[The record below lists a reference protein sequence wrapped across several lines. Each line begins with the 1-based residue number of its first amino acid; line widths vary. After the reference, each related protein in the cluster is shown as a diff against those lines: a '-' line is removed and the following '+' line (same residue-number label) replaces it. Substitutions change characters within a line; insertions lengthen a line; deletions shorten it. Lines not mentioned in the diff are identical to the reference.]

1 MQKVDFQA
9 YKQKILIREA
19 AIMAGYSIVP
29 GKDSSG
35 SAVLR
40 CGNDKIIIMRPRDI
54 ATNRYFNPGND
65 NDKGDL
71 ISFIHN
77 RLDYFTSSVRW
88 NDSHLRHGSFNTPA
102 VVAILQWMDGT
113 SRSPEMQALLSETPS
128 QQQCTFSLSNYHI
141 LPLDANGLTFLT
153 KRRRLSTKTIQKF
166 EPFMCM
172 CRNLLNQKY
181 TTYNL
186 GFPYRVPGTDLICNF
201 ELRNYTY
208 KGHAEGGNKSTACWM
223 ADFSISHFL
232 TLEVF
237 IFESTIDAMS
247 YAELHEHEIQFQM
260 AAFISLGGSI
270 SVGQIISLRDHFPSA
285 RFHLCFDNDLQ
296 GHMYDI
302 KVACIL
308 ENRTLRKTETKDTV
322 KYNLDDREFE
332 IPKTELTYTRFK
344 TDSRCVRIALYIH
357 KPRAI
362 VDVINPQTGK
372 KTTVTFKDYN
382 ECLTYIKLHPP
393 KKKNGVA

>member
-1 MQKVDFQA
+1 MQNVDFRI
-9 YKQKILIREA
+9 YKQKILIRDA
-19 AIMAGYSIVP
+19 AIMAGYSVIP

-35 SAVLR
+35 SVVLR
-40 CGNDKIIIMRPRDI
+40 CGNDKIIVMRPRDI
-54 ATNRYFNPGND
+54 STNRYFNPNND

-77 RLDYFTSSVRW
+77 RLDLFTASVRW
-88 NDSHLRHGSFNTPA
+88 DDSRLRPGVFNTPA
-102 VVAILQWMDGT
+102 VLSILQWMDGT
-113 SRSPEMQALLSETPS
+113 YRTPAMQALLGEAPP
-128 QQQCTFSLSNYHI
+128 QQQRSFSLNNFDIH
-141 LPLDANGLTFLT
+141 PLDTKGQVFLT
-153 KRRRLSTKTIQKF
+153 QRRRLSPHTVQMF
-166 EPFMCM
+166 HPYMCM

-181 TTYNL
+181 SVYNI
-186 GFPYRVPGTDLICNF
+186 GFPYQVPGSDLICNF

-208 KGHAEGGNKSTACWM
+208 KGHAEGGNKSTACWI
-223 ADFSISHFL
+223 ADFSLSHLL
-232 TLEVF
+232 TSEVY
-237 IFESTIDAMS
+237 IFESAIDAMS
-247 YAELHEHEIQFQM
+247 YAELHMHEIRFQM
-260 AAFISLGGSI
+260 AAFVSLGGSI
-270 SVGQIISLRDHFPSA
+270 SVGQIISLRNHFPSA

-308 ENRTLRKTETKDTV
+308 EGRTLRKSETQDTV
-322 KYNLDDREFE
+322 KYNLDGREFE

-344 TDSRCVRIALYIH
+344 TESRRVRIALYIH

-393 KKKNGVA
+393 KKPAA